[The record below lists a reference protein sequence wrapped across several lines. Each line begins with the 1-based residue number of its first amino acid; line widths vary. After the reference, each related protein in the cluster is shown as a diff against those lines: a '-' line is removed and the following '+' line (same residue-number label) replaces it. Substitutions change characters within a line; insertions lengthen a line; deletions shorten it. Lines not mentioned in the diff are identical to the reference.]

1 MEYQISQIGTL
12 LKKLYKFYSNELLEK
27 LQDRGF
33 TDLRVSFLEVLNYV
47 SRNDGV
53 SIKLIGEGCGL
64 KKQTMTSHLNELEKR
79 GYLRREKGQNDRREQ
94 NIYLTSYGQQ
104 FRIALNECI
113 SELDEHYAKLVGSV
127 ELERLLSILRLT
139 EQRLLGE

>member
-12 LKKLYKFYSNELLEK
+12 LKKLYKSYSNELLEK

-53 SIKLIGEGCGL
+53 SIKLIGDGCGL
-64 KKQTMTSHLNELEKR
+64 KKQTMTSHLNELVKR

-113 SELDEHYAKLVGSV
+113 SELDEHYSQLVGSV

-139 EQRLLGE
+139 QQRLNS